1 MQMQMSGTLLT
12 GRELAG
18 RRLGIKIESGLLNE
32 RGAGLHIRRM
42 T

>member
-18 RRLGIKIESGLLNE
+18 RKLGIIESGLLNE
-32 RGAGLHIRRM
+32 RGTGLHIRRM